1 MVKDKWNAVC
11 LPFAITVADFAP
23 VSMTI
28 QTFNGV
34 KGNTFVFSDVSSVK
48 PGQPFIVKPTADIK
62 VLNFTKDIVEDSTSS
77 AADNYDG

>member
-1 MVKDKWNAVC
+1 MKDKWNAVC
-11 LPFAITVADFAP
+11 LPFAITAADFAP
-23 VSMTI
+23 VSVTL

-34 KGNTFVFSDVSSVK
+34 KGNTFVFSDVSSVE

-62 VLNFTKDIVEDSTSS
+62 VLNLTKDIVEGSTSS